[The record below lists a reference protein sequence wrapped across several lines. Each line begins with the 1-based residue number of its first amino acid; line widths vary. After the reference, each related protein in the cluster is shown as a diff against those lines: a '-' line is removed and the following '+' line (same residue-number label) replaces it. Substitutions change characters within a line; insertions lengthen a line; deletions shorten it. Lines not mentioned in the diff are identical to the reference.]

1 MHTYRIYIL
10 DLTCQFNEKICIWWG
25 NIIDAFD
32 YKNFKFHVVETLT
45 YKKKIAHQISN
56 ILCEI

>member
-45 YKKKIAHQISN
+45 YKKKNSTSN
-56 ILCEI
+56 L